1 LLSVCGHGI
10 QQHGIEAVNGLA
22 IGQEGKAVM
31 SGNPIARPGGGL
43 GYAHVRSKWGWFVVL
58 GVALIVLGVFALGDV
73 VGVTVISA
81 LFIGAMFL
89 VGGVFQVIH
98 AFMVKTW
105 SGFLMNMLGGVLYA
119 VGGVLIMNE
128 PVAGAILITLLLV
141 VALVL
146 GGILRIV
153 VALRHREMRRWWL
166 MALSGL
172 VSVVIGL
179 MLYVSLP
186 WSGLWVLGT
195 LIGVELIVQGVT
207 WLMFGT
213 TLRRMGA

>member
-1 LLSVCGHGI
+1 
-10 QQHGIEAVNGLA
+10 
-22 IGQEGKAVM
+22 M
-31 SGNPIARPGGGL
+31 SGNPIAKPGGGL

-58 GVALIVLGVFALGDV
+58 GVALMVLGVLALGDV

-89 VGGVFQVIH
+89 AGGVFQVIH

-119 VGGVLIMNE
+119 IGGVLIMNE
-128 PVAGAILITLLLV
+128 PVTGAIVITLLLV
-141 VALVL
+141 VALIL

-153 VALRHREMRRWWL
+153 VALRHREMRQWWL

-213 TLRRMGA
+213 TLRRMRA

>member
-1 LLSVCGHGI
+1 
-10 QQHGIEAVNGLA
+10 
-22 IGQEGKAVM
+22 
-31 SGNPIARPGGGL
+31 
-43 GYAHVRSKWGWFVVL
+43 
-58 GVALIVLGVFALGDV
+58 
-73 VGVTVISA
+73 
-81 LFIGAMFL
+81 
-89 VGGVFQVIH
+89 
-98 AFMVKTW
+98 
-105 SGFLMNMLGGVLYA
+105 
-119 VGGVLIMNE
+119 
-128 PVAGAILITLLLV
+128 VAGAILITLLLV